1 MSNSNGY
8 NPNSLL
14 TLEQSLLAPKRESEE
29 HSNQHI
35 EAQAFDWD
43 ESIDLDYSE
52 AESWHYPNYGSQSF
66 DIEEDIP
73 TYDVQAF
80 EVEEAEPTLDY
91 QDPLSQSNSL
101 FALEQSVLGV
111 NAPYQPSLQFSVE
124 EEEELERQPVESQAF
139 DWDEAIA
146 LESEESAYPTAQ
158 SFDWLP
164 SHESYGF
171 NLDDEPR
178 TYEVEAFE
186 VEEPQPE
193 ATEEE
198 YSSSKEYDFNI
209 INNDNN
215 NLSNY
220 VAEASYDTQAYRFD
234 ADDEPEPIYQKKSP
248 SPPIKA
254 PEPVEALSDDDFDE
268 FERAST
274 EGRASDAEAFTAD
287 LASILRGEKVYEPPK
302 ETPVQAQ
309 SAPFSSTP
317 QPLAPQPQSPPEP
330 VTPKQPRPHD
340 VFDQMGRNVSHAT
353 AFDLGTFSLE
363 QRFDEFDRMLDEQD
377 SESLAYVEEDSSS
390 NKQDISYRKIQ
401 DKSVQYQGFDEEE
414 MAADLAALGV
424 SDSFNYP
431 DKEIAMEDETSEALS
446 TNEVTQTLD
455 PDSPEMEM
463 ERLLSESK
471 AYSGALVAPAPSTLP
486 ALQGLIDIYT
496 GTANNP
502 ARLLTQAEVTEIQRL
517 SIGGTAAGPSGTK
530 ALTDRSLMDYQA
542 MVTYANGNNFNNW
555 ETLPKPTRL
564 QVATYQWGAH
574 NPPGADMSNKPG
586 YWKARSVDANSNP
599 QSATAAASR
608 QAIYNRDRDI
618 WIYTLNE
625 PSQAAKARI
634 PGTQQQQQQ
643 LLITNTAVRRIL
655 QRIFAL
661 LHLGLTYRNG
671 NNPYQAWTQ
680 HVAVALSHGGRVNVK
695 LPANSGDDIL
705 NWLFVSQAIK
715 DQAGVGTRASS
726 THNIKITQ
734 GGQFQEKK
742 ELFKFIGMTHY
753 ALNLAVGGIG
763 NLDVNG
769 NPILPNGSYGHLYLG
784 YRKPEANT
792 MGGMLIGI
800 ENDAYGST
808 NPLGH
813 KHGLSAKEAEMSPTG
828 GLKVD
833 KIGSPAGPGDTGF
846 MLVDLTTVANLT
858 VKLGNVVT
866 KLNTANQ
873 GGAVTINATAQRLT
887 GAIDPTLFT

>member
-8 NPNSLL
+8 NLNSLL
-14 TLEQSLLAPKRESEE
+14 TLEQSLLAPKQESEE
-29 HSNQHI
+29 HQNQDI

-43 ESIDLDYSE
+43 EAINLDYSE

-66 DIEEDIP
+66 DIEEDIA

-111 NAPYQPSLQFSVE
+111 NAPYQPSLQFSIE

-146 LESEESAYPTAQ
+146 LEYEESAYPTAQ

-164 SHESYGF
+164 SHESYGL
-171 NLDDEPR
+171 NLDDEPP

-186 VEEPQPE
+186 VEELQPK

-209 INNDNN
+209 NNDNN
-215 NLSNY
+215 NISNY
-220 VAEASYDTQAYRFD
+220 VAEASYDTQAYSFD
-234 ADDEPEPIYQKKSP
+234 ADDEPEPIYQQKSP

-268 FERAST
+268 FERASI
-274 EGRASDAEAFTAD
+274 ENRASDAEAFTAD

-302 ETPVQAQ
+302 ETPVQTQ

-317 QPLAPQPQSPPEP
+317 QPSAPKPQPQSPPPP

-377 SESLAYVEEDSSS
+377 SESLAYVKE
-390 NKQDISYRKIQ
+390 
-401 DKSVQYQGFDEEE
+401 DKSVKYQAFDEEE
-414 MAADLAALGV
+414 MAADLAVLGV
-424 SDSFNYP
+424 SDSFNSP
-431 DKEIAMEDETSEALS
+431 DEEILMEDESSESLS
-446 TNEVTQTLD
+446 ANEVTQTLD

-471 AYSGALVAPAPSTLP
+471 AYSGAFVTAAPSTLP
-486 ALQGLIDIYT
+486 PLQGLIDIYT

-502 ARLLTQAEVTEIQRL
+502 ARLLTQAEITEIQRL
-517 SIGGTAAGPSGTK
+517 STGGAAAGLAGSQ
-530 ALTDRSLMDYQA
+530 ALTDRGLMDYQA
-542 MVTYANGNNFNNW
+542 MVAYANGNNFSNW

-564 QVATYQWGAH
+564 QVATHQWGVH
-574 NPPGADMSNKPG
+574 NPPNVDMSNKPG
-586 YWKARSVDANSNP
+586 YWKARSIDANNP
-599 QSATAAASR
+599 ASATTGASR

-695 LPANSGDDIL
+695 LPVNSGDDIL
-705 NWLFVSQAIK
+705 NWLFVSPAIK

-858 VKLGNVVT
+858 GKLGNVVT

-873 GGAVTINATAQRLT
+873 GGAVTINATGQRLT